1 MVMRKGNQIVRSVLL
16 VFFILLIIGYASF
29 KEGLAEERAYILEE
43 GITYGMGDDV
53 ELKLDLARPAKG
65 RGRLPALV
73 FIFGEVHGTGSRT
86 QYIVEIKEAAKR
98 GYVAVTVDY
107 RLPNVLNENGKVKY
121 PFPAQIHDM
130 KCAVRWMRANAR
142 KYNIDHNRIGVVGWS
157 SGGLL
162 ALMLG
167 LTDPTDGLLEGECGK
182 SKYSSR
188 VQAVVSLAGTTDLLN
203 RYNQSKSVSIE
214 ALLGG
219 TPDEVP
225 DQYKRASPINYV
237 SKDDPPVLIIQGD
250 RDPWNPVKQAE
261 LFDAKMRAV
270 DASHTLIILK
280 NTGRG
285 VLVDHEV
292 WDFLDK
298 HLKGD

>member
-1 MVMRKGNQIVRSVLL
+1 MIMRKKKQIKQSVLL
-16 VFFILLIIGYASF
+16 VLFILLIIGYTSF
-29 KEGLAEERAYILEE
+29 KEGLAEETGYILEE
-43 GITYGMGDDV
+43 GITYGVGNDV
-53 ELKLDLARPAKG
+53 ELKLDLARPAKE

-121 PFPAQIHDM
+121 PFPAQVHDV
-130 KCAVRWMRANAR
+130 KCAVRWLRAKAR
-142 KYNIDHNRIGVVGWS
+142 KYNIDPNRIGVVGWS
-157 SGGLL
+157 SGGHL

-167 LTDPTDGLLEGECGK
+167 LTDPSDGLEGECGK

-188 VQAVVSLAGTTDLLN
+188 VQAVVSLAGTTDLLSS
-203 RYNQSKSVSIE
+203 YNQSRLVSIE
-214 ALLGG
+214 SLLGG
-219 TPDEVP
+219 TPEEVP
-225 DQYKRASPINYV
+225 EQYKRASPITYV

-250 RDPWNPVKQAE
+250 RDPWNPLKLAE
-261 LFDAKMRAV
+261 HFDAKMRAV
-270 DASHTLIILK
+270 GASHTLIILE
-280 NTGRG
+280 NTGQG

-292 WDFLDK
+292 WDFSDA
-298 HLKGD
+298 HLKTK